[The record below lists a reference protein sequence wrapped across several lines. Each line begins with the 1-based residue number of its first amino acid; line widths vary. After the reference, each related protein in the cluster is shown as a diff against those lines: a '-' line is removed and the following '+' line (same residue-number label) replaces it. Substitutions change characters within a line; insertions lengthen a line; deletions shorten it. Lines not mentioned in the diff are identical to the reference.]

1 MSFIIFSR
9 RGEERQNIIFSNI
22 KFLRRNEKEGKK
34 KPRESGSFKT
44 TFVISKYIVREKI
57 ECG

>member
-1 MSFIIFSR
+1 MAEYVIYNIFKKGR
-9 RGEERQNIIFSNI
+9 RKTKI

-34 KPRESGSFKT
+34 KPRKSGSFKT
-44 TFVISKYIVREKI
+44 MFAISKYIVREKI

>member
-34 KPRESGSFKT
+34 SHVKVGVSR
-44 TFVISKYIVREKI
+44 RRLQ
-57 ECG
+57 

>member
-9 RGEERQNIIFSNI
+9 RGKERQNIIFSNI

-34 KPRESGSFKT
+34 KPRKSGSFKT
-44 TFVISKYIVREKI
+44 ISAISKYIVRENI

>member
-34 KPRESGSFKT
+34 KPRKSGSFKT
-44 TFVISKYIVREKI
+44 MFAISKYIVREKI
-57 ECG
+57 ERG

>member
-34 KPRESGSFKT
+34 KPRESGSFNT
-44 TFVISKYIVREKI
+44 TFVISKYIVREKN
-57 ECG
+57 